1 MTSLVLNGQETHWL
15 ESQKKIVGSYV
26 LTFNMGN
33 TKKIYRNT
41 NSGLCRQHVHV
52 TIFPELNSWYI
63 NEWQQYELT
72 SGVLLKEPL
81 FERKPGGIF
90 HCQAKRLSSLPS
102 APHQLL
108 QIYLTSWPVDTDRST
123 PVAYSS
129 RLEAEKSVGERK
141 AHASAPVRVHPRLF
155 S

>member
-1 MTSLVLNGQETHWL
+1 MAKKHSR
-15 ESQKKIVGSYV
+15 KKIVGNYL
-26 LTFNMGN
+26 LTFIMRNK
-33 TKKIYRNT
+33 TKKSTGIQTVDYVT
-41 NSGLCRQHVHV
+41 NMSTCNFFSRTEFLV
-52 TIFPELNSWYI
+52 Y
-63 NEWQQYELT
+63 NEWQEYELT

-102 APHQLL
+102 APRQLL

-129 RLEAEKSVGERK
+129 KLEPDKSVGERK
-141 AHASAPVRVHPRLF
+141 AHASVPVQVHPRLF